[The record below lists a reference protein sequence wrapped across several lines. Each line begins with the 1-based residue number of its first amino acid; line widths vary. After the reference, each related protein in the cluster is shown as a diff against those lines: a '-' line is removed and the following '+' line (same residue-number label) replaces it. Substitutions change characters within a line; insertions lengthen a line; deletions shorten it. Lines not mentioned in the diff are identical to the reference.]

1 MAKTYAAFYLP
12 PEKREEAIPDPK
24 ESRYIKDTLKAA
36 WKNFKGNVSGAI
48 NDYEDYFDEIGDNM
62 DIQCGTAFT
71 QRYAAGALSKIINGE
86 AVTNKTMLDSLFNTY
101 APALNAGLA
110 QSGFNSLVEMRNA
123 VQAGN
128 GSINVPHFIQGF
140 SNGLNTVKDATFR
153 EDISKYGEEI
163 PIDVITQCVFEYGRG
178 VAEKKIKADQTLDL
192 AQYIGELD
200 PVKITIDAHVKNENA
215 ELWSINDFSNKII
228 DQFMTQKGIA
238 FRAGKSIYENC
249 IITFYK
255 PTITSIYDI
264 SFQIKLEYNYRMNT
278 KSQETNGYMIMN
290 PNPANKEIANKYS
303 EEVYGGIITANL

>member
-24 ESRYIKDTLKAA
+24 ETRYIKDTLKAA
-36 WKNFKGNVSGAI
+36 WKNFKGDVSGTI
-48 NDYEDYFDEIGDNM
+48 KNYEEYFDEIADNM

-128 GSINVPHFIQGF
+128 GSINVPNFIQGF

-163 PIDVITQCVFEYGRG
+163 PIDVITKCVYEYKRTI
-178 VAEKKIKADQTLDL
+178 AQQKIDEKIDL
-192 AQYIGELD
+192 SQYVGNLD
-200 PVKITIDAHVKNENA
+200 PVTITINANVKNENA
-215 ELWSINDFSNKII
+215 ELWNINDFSNKIM
-228 DQFMTQKGIA
+228 DLFMKEESII

-249 IITFYK
+249 IISSYI

-264 SFQIKLEYNYRMNT
+264 SFEIKLKYDYSMNL
-278 KSQETNGYMIMN
+278 KSQEADGYMIMN
-290 PNPANKEIANKYS
+290 PNPTNKKLANKYS
-303 EEVYGGIITANL
+303 EEVYGGIITANA

>member
-36 WKNFKGNVSGAI
+36 WKNFKGDVSGTI
-48 NDYEDYFDEIGDNM
+48 RDYEDYFDEIGDNM

-128 GSINVPHFIQGF
+128 GSINVPNFIQGF

-163 PIDVITQCVFEYGRG
+163 PIDVITKCVYEYKRTI
-178 VAEKKIKADQTLDL
+178 AQQKIDEKIDL
-192 AQYIGELD
+192 SQYVGNLD
-200 PVKITIDAHVKNENA
+200 PVTITINANVKNENA
-215 ELWSINDFSNKII
+215 ELWNINDFSNKIM
-228 DQFMTQKGIA
+228 DLFMKEESII

-249 IITFYK
+249 IISSYI

-264 SFQIKLEYNYRMNT
+264 SFEIKLKYDYSMNL
-278 KSQETNGYMIMN
+278 KSQEADGYMIMN
-290 PNPANKEIANKYS
+290 PNPTNKKLANKYS
-303 EEVYGGIITANL
+303 EEVYGGIITANA

>member
-24 ESRYIKDTLKAA
+24 ETRYIKDTLKAA
-36 WKNFKGNVSGAI
+36 WKNFKGDVSGTI
-48 NDYEDYFDEIGDNM
+48 KNYEEYFDEIADNM

-128 GSINVPHFIQGF
+128 GNINVPNFIQGF

-163 PIDVITQCVFEYGRG
+163 PIDVITKCVYEYDRII
-178 VAEKKIKADQTLDL
+178 AQQKIDKKIDL
-192 AQYIGELD
+192 SQYVGNLD
-200 PVKITIDAHVKNENA
+200 PVTITINANVKNENA
-215 ELWSINDFSNKII
+215 ELWNINDFSNKIM
-228 DQFMTQKGIA
+228 DLFMKEESII

-249 IITFYK
+249 IISSYI

-264 SFQIKLEYNYRMNT
+264 SFEIKLKYDYSMNL
-278 KSQETNGYMIMN
+278 KSQEADGYMIMN
-290 PNPANKEIANKYS
+290 PNPTNKKLANKYS
-303 EEVYGGIITANL
+303 EEVYGGIITANA

>member
-12 PEKREEAIPDPK
+12 PEIKEEAIPDPK

-36 WKNFKGNVSGAI
+36 WKNFKGDVSGAI

-110 QSGFNSLVEMRNA
+110 QAGFNSLVEMRNA

-128 GSINVPHFIQGF
+128 GSINVPNFIQGF

-153 EDISKYGEEI
+153 ENISKYGEEI
-163 PIDVITQCVFEYGRG
+163 PIDVITQCVFEYGRE

-228 DQFMTQKGIA
+228 DQFMSQKGIT

-249 IITFYK
+249 IITSYK

-264 SFQIKLEYNYRMNT
+264 SFQITIKYNYQMKQR
-278 KSQETNGYMIMN
+278 SYEDNGYRIVN
-290 PNPANKEIANKYS
+290 PNPSNIELNNLYANEKYIGVQS
-303 EEVYGGIITANL
+303 GK

>member
-12 PEKREEAIPDPK
+12 PEIKEEAIPDPK

-36 WKNFKGNVSGAI
+36 WKNFKGDVSGTI
-48 NDYEDYFDEIGDNM
+48 RDYEDYFDEIGDNM

-128 GSINVPHFIQGF
+128 GSINVPNFIQGF

-163 PIDVITQCVFEYGRG
+163 PIDVITKCVYEYKRTI
-178 VAEKKIKADQTLDL
+178 AQQKIDEKIDL
-192 AQYIGELD
+192 SQYVGNLD
-200 PVKITIDAHVKNENA
+200 PVTITINANVKNENA
-215 ELWSINDFSNKII
+215 ELWNINDFSNKIM
-228 DQFMTQKGIA
+228 DLFMKEESII

-249 IITFYK
+249 IISSYI

-264 SFQIKLEYNYRMNT
+264 SFEIKLKYDYSMNL
-278 KSQETNGYMIMN
+278 KSQEADGYMIMN
-290 PNPANKEIANKYS
+290 PNPTNKKLANKYS
-303 EEVYGGIITANL
+303 EEVYGGIITANA

>member
-1 MAKTYAAFYLP
+1 MTKTYAAFYLP
-12 PEKREEAIPDPK
+12 PEIKEEAIPDPK
-24 ESRYIKDTLKAA
+24 ETRYIKDTLKAA
-36 WKNFKGNVSGAI
+36 WKNFKGDVSGTI
-48 NDYEDYFDEIGDNM
+48 KNYEEYFDEIADNM

-128 GSINVPHFIQGF
+128 GSINVPNFIQGF

-163 PIDVITQCVFEYGRG
+163 PIDVITKCVYEYKRTI
-178 VAEKKIKADQTLDL
+178 AQQKIDEKIDL
-192 AQYIGELD
+192 SQYVGNLD
-200 PVKITIDAHVKNENA
+200 PVTITINANVKNENA
-215 ELWSINDFSNKII
+215 ELWNINDFSNKIM
-228 DQFMTQKGIA
+228 DLFMKEESII

-249 IITFYK
+249 IISSYI

-264 SFQIKLEYNYRMNT
+264 SFEIKLKYDYSMNL
-278 KSQETNGYMIMN
+278 KSQEADGYMIMN
-290 PNPANKEIANKYS
+290 PNPTNKKLANKYS
-303 EEVYGGIITANL
+303 EEVYGGIITANA

>member
-1 MAKTYAAFYLP
+1 
-12 PEKREEAIPDPK
+12 
-24 ESRYIKDTLKAA
+24 
-36 WKNFKGNVSGAI
+36 
-48 NDYEDYFDEIGDNM
+48 
-62 DIQCGTAFT
+62 
-71 QRYAAGALSKIINGE
+71 
-86 AVTNKTMLDSLFNTY
+86 
-101 APALNAGLA
+101 
-110 QSGFNSLVEMRNA
+110 MRNA

-128 GSINVPHFIQGF
+128 GSINVPNFIQGF

-153 EDISKYGEEI
+153 EDISKYGDEI

-228 DQFMTQKGIA
+228 DQFTTQKEII

>member
-1 MAKTYAAFYLP
+1 MTKTYAAFYLP

-24 ESRYIKDTLKAA
+24 ETRYIKDTLKAA
-36 WKNFKGNVSGAI
+36 WKNFKGDVSGTI
-48 NDYEDYFDEIGDNM
+48 KNYEEYFDEIADNM

-128 GSINVPHFIQGF
+128 GSINVPNFIQGF

-163 PIDVITQCVFEYGRG
+163 PIDVITKCVYEYKRTI
-178 VAEKKIKADQTLDL
+178 AQQKIDEKIDL
-192 AQYIGELD
+192 SQYVGNLD
-200 PVKITIDAHVKNENA
+200 PVTITINANVKNENA
-215 ELWSINDFSNKII
+215 ELWNINDFSNKIM
-228 DQFMTQKGIA
+228 DLFMKEESII

-249 IITFYK
+249 IISSYI

-264 SFQIKLEYNYRMNT
+264 SFEIKLKYDYSMNL
-278 KSQETNGYMIMN
+278 KSQEADGYMIMN
-290 PNPANKEIANKYS
+290 PNPTNKKLANKYS
-303 EEVYGGIITANL
+303 EEVYGGIITANA

>member
-24 ESRYIKDTLKAA
+24 ETRYIKDTLKAA
-36 WKNFKGNVSGAI
+36 WKNFKGDVSGTI
-48 NDYEDYFDEIGDNM
+48 KNYEEYFDEIADNM

-128 GSINVPHFIQGF
+128 GNINVPNFIQGF

-163 PIDVITQCVFEYGRG
+163 PIDVITKCVYEYDRII
-178 VAEKKIKADQTLDL
+178 AQQKIDKKIDL
-192 AQYIGELD
+192 SQYVGNLD
-200 PVKITIDAHVKNENA
+200 PVTITINANVKNENA
-215 ELWSINDFSNKII
+215 ELWNINDFSNKIM
-228 DQFMTQKGIA
+228 DLFMKEE
-238 FRAGKSIYENC
+238 R
-249 IITFYK
+249 K
-255 PTITSIYDI
+255 P
-264 SFQIKLEYNYRMNT
+264 FPGR
-278 KSQETNGYMIMN
+278 
-290 PNPANKEIANKYS
+290 
-303 EEVYGGIITANL
+303 

>member
-12 PEKREEAIPDPK
+12 PAKREEAIPDPK
-24 ESRYIKDTLKAA
+24 ETRYIKDTLKAA
-36 WKNFKGNVSGAI
+36 WKNFKGDVSGTI
-48 NDYEDYFDEIGDNM
+48 KNYEEYFDEIADNM

-128 GSINVPHFIQGF
+128 GSINVPNFIQGF

-163 PIDVITQCVFEYGRG
+163 PIDVITKCVYEYKRTI
-178 VAEKKIKADQTLDL
+178 AQQKIDEKIDL
-192 AQYIGELD
+192 SQYVGNLD
-200 PVKITIDAHVKNENA
+200 PVTITINANVKNENA
-215 ELWSINDFSNKII
+215 ELWNINDFSNKIM
-228 DQFMTQKGIA
+228 DLFMKEESII

-249 IITFYK
+249 IISSYI

-264 SFQIKLEYNYRMNT
+264 SFEIKLKYDYSMNL
-278 KSQETNGYMIMN
+278 KSQEADGYMIMN
-290 PNPANKEIANKYS
+290 PNPTNKKLANKYS
-303 EEVYGGIITANL
+303 EEVYGGIITANA

>member
-12 PEKREEAIPDPK
+12 PEIKEEAIPDPK

-36 WKNFKGNVSGAI
+36 WKNFKGDVSGTI
-48 NDYEDYFDEIGDNM
+48 RDYEDYFDEIGDNM

-128 GSINVPHFIQGF
+128 GSINVPNFIQGF

-163 PIDVITQCVFEYGRG
+163 PIDVITKCVYEYKRTI
-178 VAEKKIKADQTLDL
+178 AQQKIDEKIDL
-192 AQYIGELD
+192 SQYVGNLD
-200 PVKITIDAHVKNENA
+200 PVTITINANVKNENA
-215 ELWSINDFSNKII
+215 ELWNINDFFFFLMDLFMKEESII
-228 DQFMTQKGIA
+228 

-249 IITFYK
+249 IISSYI

-264 SFQIKLEYNYRMNT
+264 SFEIKLKYDYSMNL
-278 KSQETNGYMIMN
+278 KSQEADGYMIMN
-290 PNPANKEIANKYS
+290 PNPTNKKLANKYS
-303 EEVYGGIITANL
+303 EEVYGGIITANA

>member
-12 PEKREEAIPDPK
+12 PEIKEDAIPDPK
-24 ESRYIKDTLKAA
+24 ETRYIKDTLKAA
-36 WKNFKGNVSGAI
+36 WKNFKGDVSGTI
-48 NDYEDYFDEIGDNM
+48 KNYEEYFDEIADNM

-123 VQAGN
+123 VQTGN
-128 GSINVPHFIQGF
+128 GNINVPNFIQGF
-140 SNGLNTVKDATFR
+140 SNGLNTVKDVTTR
-153 EDISKYGEEI
+153 EAISKYGEEI
-163 PIDVITQCVFEYGRG
+163 PIDVITQCVFEYGRE

-228 DQFMTQKGIA
+228 DQFTTQKGII

-264 SFQIKLEYNYRMNT
+264 DFQIKLEYNYQMNT
-278 KSQETNGYMIMN
+278 KSQKTNGYIIMN
-290 PNPANKEIANKYS
+290 PNPANKKVANKYS
-303 EEVYGGIITANL
+303 EEIYGGIITANT

>member
-24 ESRYIKDTLKAA
+24 ETRYIKDTLKAA
-36 WKNFKGNVSGAI
+36 WKNFKGDVSGTI
-48 NDYEDYFDEIGDNM
+48 KNYEEYFDEIADNM

-101 APALNAGLA
+101 APAFNAGLA

-128 GSINVPHFIQGF
+128 GNINVPNFIQGF

-163 PIDVITQCVFEYGRG
+163 PIDVITKCVYEYDRII
-178 VAEKKIKADQTLDL
+178 AQQKIDKKIDL
-192 AQYIGELD
+192 SQYVGNLD
-200 PVKITIDAHVKNENA
+200 PITITIDANVKNENA
-215 ELWSINDFSNKII
+215 ELWNVNDFSNKII
-228 DQFMTQKGIA
+228 DLFMKEESII
-238 FRAGKSIYENC
+238 FRTGKSIYENC
-249 IITFYK
+249 IISSYM

-264 SFQIKLEYNYRMNT
+264 SFKMALKYNHKMNLQ
-278 KSQETNGYMIMN
+278 SEEANGYRVIK
-290 PNPANKEIANKYS
+290 PNPYNNELKNLCATEKYL
-303 EEVYGGIITANL
+303 GIQTGK

>member
-1 MAKTYAAFYLP
+1 
-12 PEKREEAIPDPK
+12 
-24 ESRYIKDTLKAA
+24 
-36 WKNFKGNVSGAI
+36 
-48 NDYEDYFDEIGDNM
+48 M

-128 GSINVPHFIQGF
+128 GSINVPNFIQGF

-163 PIDVITQCVFEYGRG
+163 PIDVITQCVFEYGRE

-228 DQFMTQKGIA
+228 DQFTTQKEII

-249 IITFYK
+249 IISFYK

-278 KSQETNGYMIMN
+278 KSQDANGYMIMN
-290 PNPANKEIANKYS
+290 PNPTNKKLTNKYS
-303 EEVYGGIITANL
+303 EEVYGGIITANS